1 MENTNLTPEQVV
13 ENISTMIAEKMQ
25 GVATN
30 DDVVALKNELSK
42 LEAIETKSASIEA
55 EIAKFQGEIDAL
67 KESAKKE
74 NVKMAKNLS
83 EAIVNEFGAKHAE
96 ILNSVEKGQNFNLEV
111 KADTTIS
118 GDYTGAI
125 ALSQLEAGVNRM
137 ARPIRRIVEISNVGA
152 TSSKYVTYIQQTTQS
167 STEFVAEAGT
177 KANGQVSYT
186 EVSVEVKKVAGFIK
200 VSKEMLSDLAFVRS
214 EINNDLMES
223 VAQNIDSQLLNGT
236 GVGAS
241 LNGVLASASAWS
253 AGSFAGTITN
263 ATIIDVLRV
272 AKAQIEGANFLPT
285 HIVLNPAD
293 VAKIEL
299 SKTTTGEYT
308 YPNFT
313 EGMAPNMQLS
323 GLMIVPSTNVAVG
336 TFLVGDFSKFNV
348 RMREG
353 VNIQVGYENDDF
365 ARNMVSIL
373 AEARLASFVKANDVN
388 AFVKGDIATAIAAL

>member
-1 MENTNLTPEQVV
+1 MENLTPEQVV
-13 ENISTMIAEKMQ
+13 ENIKSMIAEKMEN
-25 GVATN
+25 VASN
-30 DDVVALKNELSK
+30 DDVNAIKSELAK
-42 LEAIETKSASIEA
+42 LEAIEEKGATIEA
-55 EIAKFQGEIDAL
+55 QIAKFQGEIEAL
-67 KESAKKE
+67 KESSKKE
-74 NVKMAKNLS
+74 SVKMAKNLS
-83 EAIVNEFGAKHAE
+83 EAITSEFGAKHAE
-96 ILNSVEKGQNFNLEV
+96 ILNAVEKGQNFNLDV
-111 KADTTIS
+111 KTDTTLA
-118 GDYTGAI
+118 GDYTGVV
-125 ALSQLEAGVNRM
+125 ALSQLEQGVNRI
-137 ARPIRRIVEISNVGA
+137 ARPIRRMVEISNVGT
-152 TSSKYVTYIQQTTQS
+152 TSSKYVTYIQQTTAS
-167 STEFVAEAGT
+167 ETAFVAEAGT
-177 KANGQVSYT
+177 KANGQVSYQ

-223 VAQNIDSQLLNGT
+223 VAQNIDTQLLNGT
-236 GVGAS
+236 GTGAN
-241 LNGVLASASAWS
+241 LNGVLASATAWS

-263 ATIIDVLRV
+263 PTIIDVLRV
-272 AKAQIEGANFLPT
+272 AKAQVEGNDFLPT

-323 GLMIVPSTNVAVG
+323 GLVVVPSTNLSAG
-336 TFLVGDFSKFNV
+336 TFLVGDFTKFNV

-353 VNIQVGYENDDF
+353 MNIQVGYENDDF

-373 AEARLASFVKANDVN
+373 CEARLCSFVKANDVD

>member
-30 DDVVALKNELSK
+30 DDVVAIKNELSK

-67 KESAKKE
+67 KESSKKQ

-96 ILNSVEKGQNFNLEV
+96 ILNSVEKGQNFNLDV
-111 KADTTIS
+111 KTDTTIA
-118 GDYTGAI
+118 GNYTGNV
-125 ALSQLEAGVNRM
+125 ALSQLEVGVNRV
-137 ARPIRRIVEISNVGA
+137 ARPIRRMIEISNVGA
-152 TSSKYVTYIQQTTQS
+152 TSSKYVTYIQQKDTS
-167 STEFVAEAGT
+167 STEFVGEGFP

-223 VAQNIDSQLLNGT
+223 VAQNIDEQLLNGT
-236 GVGAS
+236 GGAS
-241 LNGVLASASAWS
+241 LNGVLSSASAWS
-253 AGSFAGTITN
+253 AGSFAGTIAN

-272 AKAQIEGANFLPT
+272 AKAQVEGANFLPT

-299 SKTTTGEYT
+299 SKTSTGEYT

-323 GLMIVPSTNVAVG
+323 GLMIVPSTNIATG

-353 VNIQVGYENDDF
+353 MNIQVGYENDDF

-373 AEARLASFVKANDVN
+373 CEARLCSFVKENDLN
-388 AFVKGDIATAIAAL
+388 AFVVGDIATAIAAL

>member
-30 DDVVALKNELSK
+30 DDVVAIKNELSK

-67 KESAKKE
+67 KESSKKQ

-96 ILNSVEKGQNFNLEV
+96 ILNSVEKGQNFNLDI
-111 KADTTIS
+111 KTDTTIA
-118 GDYTGAI
+118 GDYSGQV
-125 ALSQLEAGVNRM
+125 ALSQLEVGVNRI
-137 ARPIRRIVEISNVGA
+137 ARPIRRMVEISNVGA
-152 TSSKYVTYIQQTTQS
+152 TTSKYVTYIQQTTQS
-167 STEFVAEAGT
+167 STEFVKESFT
-177 KANGQVSYT
+177 KANGQVSYQ

-223 VAQNIDSQLLNGT
+223 VAQNIDTQLLNGT
-236 GVGAS
+236 GGTS
-241 LNGVLASASAWS
+241 LNGVLSTASAWS
-253 AGSFAGTITN
+253 AGSFAGTISN
-263 ATIIDVLRV
+263 PTIIDVLRV
-272 AKAQIEGANFLPT
+272 AKSQVEVNNFLPS

-299 SKTTTGEYT
+299 SKTSTGEYT
-308 YPNFT
+308 YPNFA

-323 GLMIVPSTNVAVG
+323 GLTIVASTNIATG

-353 VNIQVGYENDDF
+353 MNIQVGYENDDF

-373 AEARLASFVKANDVN
+373 CEARLCSFVKANDVK
-388 AFVKGDIATAIAAL
+388 AFVTGDVATAIAAL

>member
-30 DDVVALKNELSK
+30 DDVVAIKNELSK

-67 KESAKKE
+67 KESSKKQ

-96 ILNSVEKGQNFNLEV
+96 ILNSVEKGQNFNLDI
-111 KADTTIS
+111 KTDTTIA
-118 GDYTGAI
+118 GDYSGQV
-125 ALSQLEAGVNRM
+125 ALSQLEVGVNRIV
-137 ARPIRRIVEISNVGA
+137 RPIRRMVEISNVGA
-152 TSSKYVTYIQQTTQS
+152 TTSKYVTYIQQTTQS
-167 STEFVAEAGT
+167 STEFVKESFT
-177 KANGQVSYT
+177 KANGQVSYQ

-223 VAQNIDSQLLNGT
+223 VAQNIDTQLLNGT
-236 GVGAS
+236 GGTS
-241 LNGVLASASAWS
+241 LNGVLSTASAWS
-253 AGSFAGTITN
+253 AGSFAGTISN
-263 ATIIDVLRV
+263 PTIIDVLRV
-272 AKAQIEGANFLPT
+272 AKSQVEINNFLPS

-299 SKTTTGEYT
+299 SKTSTGEYT
-308 YPNFT
+308 YPNFA

-323 GLMIVPSTNVAVG
+323 GLTIVASTNIATG

-353 VNIQVGYENDDF
+353 MNIQVGYENDDF

-373 AEARLASFVKANDVN
+373 CEARLCSFVKANDVK
-388 AFVKGDIATAIAAL
+388 AFVTGDVATAIAAL